1 MSNNLD
7 SDLFGDE
14 NAVDDFLD
22 LHNTQSDAGEPADRR
37 QISAQISGSTSMA
50 QTNPTTGFQTLD
62 LQNLYGTS
70 AYFNPVQY
78 VSPYSTHL
86 IPGFDFDDRSVPHL
100 VGASMALPTQDL
112 TTENYFSEN
121 YLSDTSL
128 FSQPSDYDWNPLQN
142 IDYSD
147 FMDLVQIDSQLPHEK
162 CIHPMSHPS
171 LPESYQ
177 NRFQQSL
184 QDPWQ
189 QQLAPP
195 LQSFPQVGE
204 QHIPHYN
211 QAAPHNAL
219 HTQNVAAKEKSYTW
233 LDLATGPLPNYL
245 TPEWCVWII
254 ARWMRETSI
263 IANYKHTSSHPK
275 QQHWNKLYFD
285 GFKMPQPGE
294 LSRQTE
300 GSAGYKRLIILVK
313 NRIDREVLHAGWI
326 LEHKNALKVYGRG
339 KRGWGQRVEWNEETD
354 EWLTVAGW
362 NAMMARQ
369 RRPPLPIVTPL
380 TEKQIIDAV
389 QEYDY
394 RNQGVTRKKGQWHLD
409 WPNVPST
416 PASPKKRKRGEGAE
430 EDEDDDG
437 SSDAPRPATRREK
450 ADAKYFK
457 KVHAE
462 EEKQRRIQAAKERDV
477 ANDRRGAD
485 KTESPLRR
493 SPCRTPRRT
502 PRQNTTGSGDGE
514 EEESLTTRV
523 RQPRK
528 RAKKL
533 HEYTDEE
540 MNEQTAL
547 FADSAARQTSQPP
560 QERSGANE

>member
-1 MSNNLD
+1 MSNNID
-7 SDLFGDE
+7 TVLFGEE
-14 NAVDDFLD
+14 NAVDDFAE
-22 LHNTQSDAGEPADRR
+22 LHDTQGTAHHTGEPVSRP
-37 QISAQISGSTSMA
+37 QISAQNATRTSIVQA
-50 QTNPTTGFQTLD
+50 NPLATGFETQAS
-62 LQNLYGTS
+62 QSSYRTS
-70 AYFNPVQY
+70 GYFNPVQY
-78 VSPYSTHL
+78 VSPYSIEP
-86 IPGFDFDDRSVPHL
+86 IPGFDFDDRPFPHL
-100 VGASMALPTQDL
+100 TEASMALLPQDL
-112 TTENYFSEN
+112 NTENYFSEN

-162 CIHPMSHPS
+162 CTHPISHPS
-171 LPESYQ
+171 FPEGYQ
-177 NRFQQSL
+177 NRLQQSS

-195 LQSFPQVGE
+195 LQPFLQVGE
-204 QHIPHYN
+204 HNIPRYD
-211 QAAPHNAL
+211 QTPHNAL
-219 HTQNVAAKEKSYTW
+219 HMHNVAAKEKTYTW
-233 LDLATGPLPNYL
+233 LDLATGPLPNDL

-285 GFKMPQPGE
+285 GFRMPQPGE

-300 GSAGYKRLIILVK
+300 ESAGYKRLVILVK

-369 RRPPLPIVTPL
+369 GRPPLPTVTPL

-389 QEYDY
+389 HENDY

-409 WPNVPST
+409 WPDVPSM
-416 PASPKKRKRGEGAE
+416 PVSPKKRKRGDGAE
-430 EDEDDDG
+430 QDEDEDG

-462 EEKQRRIQAAKERDV
+462 EEKQRRIQAARERDA
-477 ANDRRGAD
+477 ANDPRRAD
-485 KTESPLRR
+485 KDESPLRR
-493 SPCRTPRRT
+493 SPRRT
-502 PRQNTTGSGDGE
+502 PHQNTTGSGQNEE
-514 EEESLTTRV
+514 EEESSTSRV

-533 HEYTDEE
+533 HNYTDED
-540 MNEQTAL
+540 MNEQAAL
-547 FADSAARQTSQPP
+547 LADSAARQTSQPP
-560 QERSGANE
+560 QQRSDANE